1 MSKPLLFP
9 LFPIILLLSYPQ
21 LSECRLIIKDLL
33 EIPKGTIYI
42 YAYANVNQ
50 TFTLR
55 LKSNHSPGNEWHLVN
70 PNQIKDHYIN
80 PLNLNETTNSV
91 PMHKLDN
98 YPQLII
104 DDVYYDFQ
112 FQVTDYIHQ
121 DITVEITFRATQ
133 FSSTLKT
140 YTDVRTLVLY
150 VRSEPNETYKSRR
163 RSII

>member
-1 MSKPLLFP
+1 MSKTLLFP

-21 LSECRLIIKDLL
+21 LSECGLIIKDLL

-50 TFTLR
+50 IFTLR
-55 LKSNHSPGNEWHLVN
+55 LKSNHSPGHEWHLVN
-70 PNQIKDHYIN
+70 PKQLKSWYIN

-98 YPQLII
+98 YPQLIM

-112 FQVTDYIHQ
+112 FQVSDYIHQ
-121 DITVEITFRATQ
+121 EVTVEITFRATQ
-133 FSSTLKT
+133 YSSTLST

-150 VRSEPNETYKSRR
+150 VRSELDEKKE
-163 RSII
+163 